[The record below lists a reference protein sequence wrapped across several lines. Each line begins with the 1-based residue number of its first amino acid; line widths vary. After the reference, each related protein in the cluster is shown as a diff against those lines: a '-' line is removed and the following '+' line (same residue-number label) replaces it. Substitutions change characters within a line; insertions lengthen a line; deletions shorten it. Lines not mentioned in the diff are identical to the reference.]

1 MKIMSL
7 KFILNYKSPSIIEFR
22 SINEYKNKKLKKIKD
37 ENKFFKL
44 LDKNMVKRNGSY
56 NHYIQDKDKPTE
68 RSFNQNEKKI
78 YILTVDLN
86 GNFNL
91 YHKNK
96 NKTIFNLYNIS
107 NIDNK
112 YKENEFFSMGFPYYV
127 AMNSKYYAIST
138 DHGIFVLSNKA

>member
-22 SINEYKNKKLKKIKD
+22 SINEYKNKKLKKIKN
-37 ENKFFKL
+37 ENKFFKSS
-44 LDKNMVKRNGSY
+44 DKNIVKRNGNY
-56 NHYIQDKDKPTE
+56 NHYIH
-68 RSFNQNEKKI
+68 
-78 YILTVDLN
+78 DLN